1 MTTNIAE
8 VLKLAA
14 KPVKYDNDEKTWL
27 EFRFKLENYLTL
39 VDERY
44 VGLLLDAES
53 QPVAN
58 LPTGTE
64 ESAVTIRTLS
74 HTLYALL
81 ATLTTGRSLR
91 LVQRVPNRNGFEV
104 WRQMAAENAPKTAGR
119 RFAMLQ
125 AVLQPGMSDNPGKF
139 EETWKSWEHQMDIY
153 ENLSSTKLDDDV
165 KISVVLRECPQ
176 KLRDHLLV
184 NSQQF
189 ESNYDRL
196 RAIIQAFLNT
206 NKTWIVND
214 FRETVPM
221 DVDYIGKSKG
231 KGKSKSKSK
240 GKSKG
245 KSGNNSKGKSKG
257 KSKDRNQGKGKG
269 KINSKGKGK
278 GKPSNDKEC
287 YVCGKKGHLA
297 RDCWSRANHDKMVNE
312 VEVEDPNAEPDEEYV
327 YTIDHE
333 VNVVDLSQSGCGVN
347 NIKEKKTARVW
358 DPRTQEQTAR
368 EWDHP
373 RTQEQTAREW
383 DPKTHESLVMVDSG
397 ASVNVCP
404 KWFGNTKLE
413 QSDDATCLRG
423 ANGKTLQEYGK
434 RRICL
439 KICGQTKQYDFHVV
453 DVTKPIL
460 SASSL
465 CEHGAET
472 HLAKESFLR
481 FGNEHEPL
489 IRKGGV
495 YFVKVQTV
503 NSCVRA
509 DGCTEKTDAYKQTD
523 SRKTDAY
530 KQTDSR
536 KTDVYE
542 LMDSQK
548 TDAYELMDS
557 QKTDAYE
564 LMDSR
569 KTDAYKLMDSRRTD
583 AYKQTDSRKT
593 DAYELMDSR
602 KTDAYKLMDSQKT
615 DANELT
621 DSRKTDAYKLMDSR
635 KTDAYELMDSQ
646 KIDAYELMDAQ
657 KIDAYKMTGAQ
668 KKKSDEYEM
677 TDAQKSHEYKMTGAQ
692 KKKSDEYEM
701 TDAQKSHEYK
711 MTGAQKKKSDEYEM
725 TDAQKIDAYEMTGAQ
740 KSHEYEMTGAQKI
753 DAYKMTGA
761 QKKKI
766 DAYELTDAQK
776 IDACKMTGAQKKKI
790 DSYELTDA
798 RKSHAYKMTGAQKKK
813 NDGYEMTDAQKTDA
827 YEMTDAQKTDAYE
840 MTDAQKKKIDAYKLT
855 DAEKQKTD
863 VYELMDSQKKIDA
876 YKMTGA
882 QKSHEYE
889 LTDAQKKKADEYE
902 LTDAQKKKTDVYK
915 LMDSQKKTDA
925 YKLMDSQK
933 KTDAYKTTGAQKNH
947 EYEMTGTQKKID
959 AYKMK
964 GSQKIREYELTGAQK
979 KIDAYR
985 LMDSQKTREYNLTGA
1000 QKTDENSSCVKV
1012 RKNDGVEIIH
1022 ECQRKRNV
1030 DVKPVV
1036 QDPMDDDRVPVE
1048 SGTEMTPVPR
1058 EPSEFEKQ
1066 KHNLTHIPFQPWC
1079 TSCVKG
1085 KAQADPHKRTE
1096 RIIEDS
1102 ELPVI
1107 QCDYLMLK
1115 DTAGTGGLN
1124 AQHVCENIWIR
1135 HVHSC

>member
-333 VNVVDLSQSGCGVN
+333 VNVVDLSQSGCEVN
-347 NIKEKKTARVW
+347 NIKEKKTAIW
-358 DPRTQEQTAR
+358 DHPRTQEQTAREWDHPRTQEQTAR

-423 ANGKTLQEYGK
+423 ANGKPLQEYGK

-503 NSCVRA
+503 NACVRA
-509 DGCTEKTDAYKQTD
+509 DGCT
-523 SRKTDAY
+523 RK
-530 KQTDSR
+530 
-536 KTDVYE
+536 
-542 LMDSQK
+542 LN
-548 TDAYELMDS
+548 
-557 QKTDAYE
+557 
-564 LMDSR
+564 
-569 KTDAYKLMDSRRTD
+569 KLMRTSRRI
-583 AYKQTDSRKT
+583 
-593 DAYELMDSR
+593 LG
-602 KTDAYKLMDSQKT
+602 KLM
-615 DANELT
+615 
-621 DSRKTDAYKLMDSR
+621 R
-635 KTDAYELMDSQ
+635 
-646 KIDAYELMDAQ
+646 
-657 KIDAYKMTGAQ
+657 
-668 KKKSDEYEM
+668 
-677 TDAQKSHEYKMTGAQ
+677 
-692 KKKSDEYEM
+692 
-701 TDAQKSHEYK
+701 
-711 MTGAQKKKSDEYEM
+711 
-725 TDAQKIDAYEMTGAQ
+725 
-740 KSHEYEMTGAQKI
+740 
-753 DAYKMTGA
+753 
-761 QKKKI
+761 
-766 DAYELTDAQK
+766 
-776 IDACKMTGAQKKKI
+776 
-790 DSYELTDA
+790 
-798 RKSHAYKMTGAQKKK
+798 
-813 NDGYEMTDAQKTDA
+813 
-827 YEMTDAQKTDAYE
+827 
-840 MTDAQKKKIDAYKLT
+840 
-855 DAEKQKTD
+855 
-863 VYELMDSQKKIDA
+863 
-876 YKMTGA
+876 
-882 QKSHEYE
+882 
-889 LTDAQKKKADEYE
+889 
-902 LTDAQKKKTDVYK
+902 
-915 LMDSQKKTDA
+915 
-925 YKLMDSQK
+925 
-933 KTDAYKTTGAQKNH
+933 
-947 EYEMTGTQKKID
+947 
-959 AYKMK
+959 
-964 GSQKIREYELTGAQK
+964 
-979 KIDAYR
+979 
-985 LMDSQKTREYNLTGA
+985 
-1000 QKTDENSSCVKV
+1000 
-1012 RKNDGVEIIH
+1012 
-1022 ECQRKRNV
+1022 
-1030 DVKPVV
+1030 
-1036 QDPMDDDRVPVE
+1036 
-1048 SGTEMTPVPR
+1048 
-1058 EPSEFEKQ
+1058 
-1066 KHNLTHIPFQPWC
+1066 
-1079 TSCVKG
+1079 TS
-1085 KAQADPHKRTE
+1085 
-1096 RIIEDS
+1096 
-1102 ELPVI
+1102 
-1107 QCDYLMLK
+1107 
-1115 DTAGTGGLN
+1115 
-1124 AQHVCENIWIR
+1124 
-1135 HVHSC
+1135 